1 MNCENCGQSEAL
13 KTVFKVWCEYELGQD
28 DVVFSSEEKA
38 YEWLEERLP
47 YYGLEESVDEL
58 LEEDNCGIDE
68 VDFI

>member
-1 MNCENCGQSEAL
+1 MNCENCGKPEVL

-28 DVVFSSEEKA
+28 DIVFSSEEKA

-58 LEEDNCGIDE
+58 LEENNCGIDE